1 MNETFVRDLCGATH
15 GFRFVPMY
23 FLAMPFT
30 ALQPYSH
37 AMSVL
42 SPASHLGSQ
51 AHLYLFKVPSI
62 THASV
67 DSVGVRD
74 FPVMAH
80 GDTWF
85 SELAYQVASH
95 CTFTSLLR

>member
-1 MNETFVRDLCGATH
+1 MSETFVRDLCGATH

-30 ALQPYSH
+30 
-37 AMSVL
+37 
-42 SPASHLGSQ
+42 ASHLGSQ

-80 GDTWF
+80 GDTRF
-85 SELAYQVASH
+85 SEFAYQVASH